1 MAVIHPVDAARRYQL
16 GGNGRIVTICSSE
29 NRLFFMGSS
38 SGGSHLPR
46 NQCLGESG
54 QVTSPWRQART
65 KSVTAE

>member
-1 MAVIHPVDAARRYQL
+1 MAVIHPVDAARRC
-16 GGNGRIVTICSSE
+16 RIVTICSSE

>member
-16 GGNGRIVTICSSE
+16 GGRIVTICSSE